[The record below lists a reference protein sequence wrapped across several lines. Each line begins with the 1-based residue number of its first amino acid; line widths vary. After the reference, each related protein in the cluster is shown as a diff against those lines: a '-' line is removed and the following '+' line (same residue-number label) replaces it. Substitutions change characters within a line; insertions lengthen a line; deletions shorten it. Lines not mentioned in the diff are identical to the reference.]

1 MVKRLK
7 LARQR
12 SYRIKL
18 FMEQLYKL
26 LLAFT
31 SLVMEIIHYS
41 KYLKTKATS
50 LHCIICMLINLPV
63 ITIVGYIFNLIKI

>member
-31 SLVMEIIHYS
+31 PLVMETIHYS
-41 KYLKTKATS
+41 KYSENKGNLSA
-50 LHCIICMLINLPV
+50 LHYFYVN
-63 ITIVGYIFNLIKI
+63 

>member
-12 SYRIKL
+12 SNRIKL

-31 SLVMEIIHYS
+31 PLVMEIIHYS
-41 KYLKTKATS
+41 KYLKTKETS
-50 LHCIICMLINLPV
+50 LTALLLC
-63 ITIVGYIFNLIKI
+63 